1 MADLGMDSLDG
12 LNVDLLF
19 ALFWAEA
26 ASHLNLV
33 FIGWIWTGFYFVFYL
48 TYFLPTY
55 YDYY

>member
-33 FIGWIWTGFYFVFYL
+33 FIG
-48 TYFLPTY
+48 
-55 YDYY
+55 